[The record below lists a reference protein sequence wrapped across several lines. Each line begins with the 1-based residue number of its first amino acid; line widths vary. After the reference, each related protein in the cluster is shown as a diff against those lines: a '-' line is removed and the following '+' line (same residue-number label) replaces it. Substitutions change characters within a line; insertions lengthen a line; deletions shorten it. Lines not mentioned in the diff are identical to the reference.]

1 MKAAVLYA
9 PNELRVADVKYPQVG
24 KGDVVIKVKAAAI
37 CGTDGRII
45 SGKKLKVCVTLL

>member
-9 PNELRVADVKYPQVG
+9 PNELKVAEIKYPQVG

-37 CGTDGRII
+37 C
-45 SGKKLKVCVTLL
+45 